1 MPRRIILE
9 NSAESPEQLL
19 EVLAD
24 NEAELQNFL
33 KDNPDLFPVEE
44 IGLTDTIMITG
55 RESTVPSGS
64 IDLVAIARSG
74 SVLIVEFKTGP
85 GNPDFRHVLA
95 QLFDYGS
102 HIWGMSYEQF
112 ESESLKFFASDRCTD
127 SRLKSMP
134 SLAEAAAATWR
145 DFSEEESDQFQS
157 VLSSNLSTGNFFYIV
172 AAQDFTPQIQQ
183 TVEYLNAVMD
193 GPRFF
198 GVEVIKFQ
206 GHAMTAFE
214 ARTVLKP
221 SIKSTRQ
228 SPVQAT
234 EGNFLDHLEDVAY
247 QEVLK
252 GLFDLFRDLG
262 LRFEWGSIGT
272 SVRVLIPGSPVL
284 LTLGWFFPP
293 GRTGWMGMTDVTLG
307 YPQESQALTDD
318 VRKVLETYVDN
329 LSHLSGGQAE
339 TRGNSNA
346 YRFDPKSVVDYSS
359 EIETI
364 FRQLVSKLNVSGD

>member
-9 NSAESPEQLL
+9 DSAKSPEQLL

-33 KDNPDLFPVEE
+33 KDNPELFPVEE

-64 IDLVAIARSG
+64 IDLVAIARTG

-112 ESESLKFFASDRCTD
+112 ETESLKFFASDRCTD
-127 SRLKSMP
+127 AKLKGMT
-134 SLAEAAAATWR
+134 SLAEAAAATWE

-157 VLSSNLSTGNFFYIV
+157 VLSSNLSSGDFLYII

-183 TVEYLNAVMD
+183 TVEYLNAVMN

-206 GHAMTAFE
+206 GRAMTAFE
-214 ARTVLKP
+214 ARTVLRP
-221 SIKSTRQ
+221 SIKTTRQ
-228 SPVQAT
+228 SPGQAT

-247 QEVLK
+247 REVLK
-252 GLFDLFRDLG
+252 GFFDLYRGLG
-262 LRFEWGSIGT
+262 LRFEWGAIGT
-272 SVRVLIPGSPVL
+272 SVRILIPGSPVL

-307 YPQESQALTDD
+307 YPLESQALTDD

-329 LSHLSGGQAE
+329 LSRLTGGQAE

-346 YRFDPKSVVDYSS
+346 YRFDPKSVVDHGP
-359 EIETI
+359 EIEAI
-364 FRQLVSKLNVSGD
+364 FRQLVSKLNVNGN